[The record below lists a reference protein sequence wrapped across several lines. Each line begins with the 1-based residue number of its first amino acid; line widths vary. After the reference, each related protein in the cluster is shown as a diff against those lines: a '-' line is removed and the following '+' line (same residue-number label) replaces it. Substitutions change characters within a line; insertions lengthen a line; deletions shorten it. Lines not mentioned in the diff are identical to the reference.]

1 MVFIF
6 LAKAIRMGNTSF
18 VFARIFQII
27 QFIVF
32 LCVSVFLFTRTV
44 DGHGAVQTL
53 EAKLISFAV
62 WGIFY
67 LGVLVI
73 EWLIYFITRH
83 KR

>member
-1 MVFIF
+1 MII
-6 LAKAIRMGNTSF
+6 KSWK
-18 VFARIFQII
+18 IFQII

-53 EAKLISFAV
+53 DTKLISFAV
-62 WGIFY
+62 WAIFY

-73 EWLIYFITRH
+73 EWLIYFIVRRT
-83 KR
+83 KN